1 MLRKFY
7 VRIDV
12 KLAGFVY
19 VNKIKS
25 EVRMNGL
32 RDRKR
37 LSAVQRVTF
46 THAVHGSLLIL
57 FTDA

>member
-1 MLRKFY
+1 M
-7 VRIDV
+7 RIDV

-32 RDRKR
+32 RERKR